1 MHQSKLS
8 NRSSAVL
15 HRAFG
20 HIPPMAVEGKGAYL
34 IDAEGHRYLDASG
47 GAAVS
52 CLGHNDARV
61 IAAIQQQVATLPFAH
76 TSFFT
81 NEPAETLAHRL
92 IDAAPEGFGKGRAA
106 FLGSGSEAVEA
117 ALKLARQHFVEKGEP
132 TRHRFISRQMSYHG
146 NTLGAL
152 AVGGHAGRRRIYQP
166 MLAETSQIAPC
177 HAYRFQTEEESAEAY
192 GRRVADELATEIERL
207 GAENVAAFIAEPVVG
222 ATLGS
227 VAAVPGYFRRIREI
241 CDRYG
246 VLLIADEIMCGMG
259 RCGTLFAME
268 HEGVAPDMI
277 TIAKGLGAG
286 YQPIGA
292 LLASEAVVAPIIS
305 GTGLLAHGHT
315 YMSHAVA
322 CAGALA
328 VLDVVETDGLLERVR
343 IRGAELEAALR
354 AQFGNHPHVG
364 NIRGRGLFW
373 SLELVSDRERKT
385 PFPAADGLAAK
396 LKTLAQQG
404 GLICYPANGTAD
416 GIDGDHVLLAPPFII
431 THDQIGEIV
440 DKLAR
445 ALDATLNVIK
455 RES

>member
-1 MHQSKLS
+1 MLHAQRS
-8 NRSSAVL
+8 NRPSAVL
-15 HRAFG
+15 HRALNQTT
-20 HIPPMAVEGKGAYL
+20 PLAMAGNGSYL
-34 IDAEGHRYLDASG
+34 IDAEGRYYLDASG

-52 CLGHNDARV
+52 CLGHSDARV
-61 IAAIQQQVATLPFAH
+61 IEAITRQAAMLPFAH

-81 NEPAETLAHRL
+81 NEPSETLAHRL
-92 IDAAPEGFGKGRAA
+92 MDLAPAGFGPGRVA

-117 ALKLARQHFVEKGEP
+117 ALKLARQHFVENGQP
-132 TRHRFISRQMSYHG
+132 ARHRFISRRMSYHG

-177 HAYRFQTEEESAEAY
+177 HPYRFQNPDESAEAY
-192 GRRVADELATEIERL
+192 GLRVADELATEIERL
-207 GAENVAAFIAEPVVG
+207 GPETVAAFIAEPVVG

-227 VAAVPGYFRRIREI
+227 VPAVPGYFKRIREI

-268 HEGVAPDMI
+268 QEGATPDLI

-292 LLASEAVVAPIIS
+292 LLASAAVVAPILS

-328 VLDVVETDGLLERVR
+328 VLDAIEDDGLLGRVQTL
-343 IRGAELEAALR
+343 GAELEAALR
-354 AQFGNHPHVG
+354 AQFAEHPHVG

-373 SLELVSDRERKT
+373 SLELVRDRVAKS
-385 PFPAADGLAAK
+385 PFPAAYGLAAR
-396 LKTLAQQG
+396 LKTLALNG

-416 GIDGDHVLLAPPFII
+416 GVDGDHVLLAPPYII
-431 THDQIGEIV
+431 TRDQIGEIIE
-440 DKLAR
+440 KLAA
-445 ALDATLNVIK
+445 ALEQALAVPLQAA
-455 RES
+455 